1 MTGGEGRGASQPP
14 LVVRSLVQDEFERAA
29 EGFAER
35 TKGRFDRMGVPEFS
49 RVQPHETVVEIGAG
63 TGNFLSLFEGRA
75 ARLIALDLT
84 HGMLAQAHTR
94 HPSQELVVAD
104 GLRMPLRNRS
114 IDLVASAQ
122 ALHHIFEPVP
132 FLKEMRRVC
141 APAGRVLIVDQLA
154 TESYEQVAFM
164 NQMEVLRD
172 PSHAVS
178 RPRSAFRAIVM
189 AAGLEIVDEKLFED
203 QSRFSKWMWP
213 GEFPDDRIER
223 VRQFVAKFGC
233 ETGMDFEPDGDDWIF
248 TRRRIMLLAQRPD

>member
-1 MTGGEGRGASQPP
+1 MTAADDGAPHP
-14 LVVRSLVQDEFERAA
+14 VAAGTSLIRDEFGRAA
-29 EGFAER
+29 RGFAER
-35 TKGRFDRMGVPEFS
+35 TKGRFDLMGVPEFS
-49 RVQPHETVVEIGAG
+49 RVQPHETVLEVGAG
-63 TGNFLSLFEGRA
+63 TGNFLSLFGDRA

-84 HGMLAQAHTR
+84 HGMLEQARAR
-94 HPSQELVVAD
+94 HPSQELIVAD

-122 ALHHIFEPVP
+122 ALHHVFQPVP

-141 APAGRVLIVDQLA
+141 AQGGRVLIVDQLA
-154 TESYEQVAFM
+154 TESYEQIAFM
-164 NQMEVLRD
+164 NEMETLRD

-213 GEFPDDRIER
+213 GEFPAERIEK
-223 VRQFVAKFGC
+223 VREFVAKFGR

-248 TRRRIMLLAQRPD
+248 TRRRIMLLAQRAA

>member
-1 MTGGEGRGASQPP
+1 MTAADRNGGRDRLERTSALQN
-14 LVVRSLVQDEFERAA
+14 EFERAA

-49 RVQPHETVVEIGAG
+49 RIQPHETVLEIGAG

-75 ARLIALDLT
+75 RRLIALDLT
-84 HGMLAQAHTR
+84 HGMLQEARKR

-114 IDLVASAQ
+114 VDVVTSAQ

-141 APAGRVLIVDQLA
+141 ARGGRVLIVDQLA
-154 TESYEQVAFM
+154 TESYEQIAFM
-164 NQMEVLRD
+164 NQMEMLRD
-172 PSHAVS
+172 PSHAMS

-203 QSRFSKWMWP
+203 RSRFSKWMWP
-213 GEFPDDRIER
+213 GEFPEDRIEK
-223 VRQFVAKFGC
+223 VRSFVAEFGP

-248 TRRRIMLLAQRPD
+248 TRRRIMLLAQRPG

>member
-1 MTGGEGRGASQPP
+1 MTGDP
-14 LVVRSLVQDEFERAA
+14 SLLQEEFERAA

-49 RVQPHETVVEIGAG
+49 RVQPHETVLEIGAG

-84 HGMLAQAHTR
+84 QGMLTQARKR

-104 GLRMPLRNRS
+104 GLRLPLRNRS
-114 IDLVASAQ
+114 IELVSSAQ
-122 ALHHIFEPVP
+122 ALHHIFQPVP
-132 FLKEMRRVC
+132 LLKEMRRVC
-141 APAGRVLIVDQLA
+141 AAEGRVLIVDQLA
-154 TESYEQVAFM
+154 TESYEQIAFM
-164 NQMEVLRD
+164 NEIEALRD
-172 PSHAVS
+172 PSHAMS

-213 GEFPDDRIER
+213 GEFPDERIEK
-223 VRQFVAKFGC
+223 VREFVVRFGP

-248 TRRRIMLLAQRPD
+248 TRRRIMLLARRPA

>member
-1 MTGGEGRGASQPP
+1 MTGDP
-14 LVVRSLVQDEFERAA
+14 SLLQEEFERAA

-35 TKGRFDRMGVPEFS
+35 TQGRFDRMGVPDFS
-49 RVQPHETVVEIGAG
+49 RVEPHETVLEVGAG

-84 HGMLAQAHTR
+84 HGMLQQARKR
-94 HPSQELVVAD
+94 HSAQELVAAD

-114 IDLVASAQ
+114 IDLVATAQ

-132 FLKEMRRVC
+132 FVKEMRRVC
-141 APAGRVLIVDQLA
+141 APGGRVLIVDQLA
-154 TESYEQVAFM
+154 TESYEQIAFM

-189 AAGLEIVDEKLFED
+189 AAGLDIVDEKLFED
-203 QSRFSKWMWP
+203 QNHFSEWMWP
-213 GEFPDDRIER
+213 GEFPDERIEK
-223 VRQFVAKFGC
+223 VRDFVAKFGR

-248 TRRRIMLLAQRPD
+248 TRRRIMLLAQRPAEN